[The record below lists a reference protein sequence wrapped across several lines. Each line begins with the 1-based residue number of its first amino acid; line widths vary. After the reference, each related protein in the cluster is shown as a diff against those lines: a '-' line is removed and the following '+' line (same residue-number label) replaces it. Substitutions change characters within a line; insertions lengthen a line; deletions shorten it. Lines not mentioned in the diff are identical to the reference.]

1 MYIFRYS
8 SDIFENRTYVTN
20 TKLSLISFEN
30 KHINIIKTLSVGKAH
45 SHDNISTKMLKICDS
60 AIISWYLEKIKYLP
74 NLQIR

>member
-20 TKLSLISFEN
+20 TKLIKELISFEN

-60 AIISWYLEKIKYLP
+60 AIIS
-74 NLQIR
+74 